1 MSKVPSTSPLKSL
14 TADQLVAHR
23 GWRNRYPENTLL
35 AVNGAIDAGARH
47 IEIDIQFTADGEVV
61 VFHDRN
67 LLRMCEVDLDIY
79 SLTFAELNQFKV
91 TSAQRLGSHDT
102 DTHISSLREVG
113 ALVQC
118 HPAVTLYIEI
128 KKDIL
133 DHFSSG
139 QTLTALAEALPELRS
154 RVVLISFDYA
164 ILHDAAALGWRVGP
178 VLCEWHD
185 LKTPALFPANP
196 DCLFLDREQI
206 PLNERLDTLP
216 FNCVVYEIGSLDAAL
231 DWLARGATKVETY
244 YVGEMLA
251 ALED

>member
-1 MSKVPSTSPLKSL
+1 MSKAPLTPPPGPL
-14 TADQLVAHR
+14 NADQLVAHR

-47 IEIDIQFTADGEVV
+47 IEIDIQFTADAEVV

-79 SLTFAELNQFKV
+79 SLSFADLRQFKV

-113 ALVQC
+113 ALVAC
-118 HPAVTLYIEI
+118 HPDVTLYIEI

-133 DHFSSG
+133 DHFSSE
-139 QTLTALAEALPELRS
+139 QTLAALAEALPELRP

-164 ILHDAAALGWRVGP
+164 ILHHAAALGWRVGP

-185 LKTPALFPANP
+185 LDTPTLFPANP

-206 PLNERLDTLP
+206 PLDARLDALP
-216 FNCVVYEIGSLDAAL
+216 FNCVVYEIGSRDAAL
-231 DWLARGATKVETY
+231 DWLARGAAKVETY
-244 YVGEMLA
+244 YIGEMLM